1 MFWKYLKKEILYR
14 AVMQSAACFGRSR
27 KAPGSRAAAP
37 PRELALAPVRTG
49 YCLTLKTQFLAAELP
64 LPFGEDC
71 RKGENDLKLT
81 RHNGRSGRHGVYN
94 PRHNDRR
101 FDLGNSEHIDADLAE
116 KNIYWDCYR
125 GYTAAD
131 DRENADIPDFCFE
144 RIEQIYYTD
153 NYAEYVDAQN
163 ARNIK
168 NRHPERNRTTEDLL
182 KNNKTCPEESIYQIG
197 TMGASVPPKT
207 LVLIAAEFYEEFEKR
222 YGSHVHILDWAL
234 HIDESTPHIHER
246 HVFDCRNRYGELCPQ
261 QEKALE
267 ELGIQLPDPG
277 RPKGRNNNRKQAFDA
292 ECRELLFEIA
302 QRHSL
307 DLEREPS
314 YGGRGYLEKQDYII
328 TRQKERIAEKEK
340 TLEELTLKISDVETI
355 LKDVADVA
363 YEKACGVV
371 ADIARK
377 ETQKA
382 DLASI
387 VEYKEWVARPERGM
401 KKDRRE
407 LAIKCVD
414 AVKNKLGSPENKKAA
429 AAKVRAAL
437 KAPDVKEEAV
447 GQIQEKTRVSIR
459 EKLEKARQDAD
470 RKNRERLERS
480 ASVRKKNMDME
491 I

>member
-1 MFWKYLKKEILYR
+1 M
-14 AVMQSAACFGRSR
+14 
-27 KAPGSRAAAP
+27 
-37 PRELALAPVRTG
+37 
-49 YCLTLKTQFLAAELP
+49 
-64 LPFGEDC
+64 
-71 RKGENDLKLT
+71 KLT

-101 FDLGNSEHIDADLAE
+101 FDLGNSEHIDTELAA

-125 GYTAAD
+125 GYTTPS

-153 NYAEYVDAQN
+153 QYGEYVNAQN
-163 ARNIK
+163 ERNLK
-168 NRHPERNRTTEDLL
+168 NRHPERCRTTGDLL

-197 TMGASVPPKT
+197 TMGESVSPKT
-207 LVLIAAEFYEEFEKR
+207 LVLVAAEFYEEFEKR

-234 HIDESTPHIHER
+234 HLDEGTPHIHER
-246 HVFDCRNRYGELCPQ
+246 HVFDCENRYGELCPQ

-267 ELGIQLPDPG
+267 KLGIQLPDPD

-302 QRHSL
+302 QKHGL
-307 DLEREPS
+307 HLEREPS
-314 YGGRGYLEKQDYII
+314 YGGRGYLEKQDFII
-328 TRQKERIAEKEK
+328 ARQKERIAEKEK
-340 TLEELTLKISDVETI
+340 ALEELTLKISDVETI
-355 LKDVADVA
+355 LKDAADVA

-371 ADIARK
+371 ADIVRN

-387 VEYKEWVARPERGM
+387 GEYKEWIARPERGL

-407 LAIKCVD
+407 LAVRCVD
-414 AVKNKLGSPENKKAA
+414 AVQKKLGSPEDKKAV
-429 AAKVRAAL
+429 AAKVRTAL
-437 KAPDVKEEAV
+437 KAPNVRKAAM
-447 GQIQEKTRVSIR
+447 GQIQGKVRVSIK

-470 RKNRERLERS
+470 RANRERREKM
-480 ASVRKKNMDME
+480 APARKKNMDME
-491 I
+491 L

>member
-1 MFWKYLKKEILYR
+1 MEGRYEP
-14 AVMQSAACFGRSR
+14 AACFLKRR
-27 KAPGSRAAAP
+27 KALACGSRAAAP

-64 LPFGEDC
+64 LPFGENH
-71 RKGENDLKLT
+71 RRGGNSLKLT

-101 FDLGNSEHIDADLAE
+101 FDLGNSEHIDTELAA

-125 GYTAAD
+125 GYTTPS

-153 NYAEYVDAQN
+153 QYGEYVNEQN
-163 ARNIK
+163 ERNLK
-168 NRHPERNRTTEDLL
+168 NRHPERCRTTRDLL

-197 TMGASVPPKT
+197 TMGESVSPKT
-207 LVLIAAEFYEEFEKR
+207 LVLVAAEFYEEFEKR

-234 HIDESTPHIHER
+234 HLDEGTPHIHER
-246 HVFDCRNRYGELCPQ
+246 HVFDCENRYGELCPQ

-267 ELGIQLPDPG
+267 KLGIQLPDPD

-302 QRHSL
+302 QRHGL

-314 YGGRGYLEKQDYII
+314 YGGRGYLEKQDFII
-328 TRQKERIAEKEK
+328 ARQKERIAEKEK
-340 TLEELTLKISDVETI
+340 ALEELTIKISDVETI
-355 LKDVADVA
+355 LKDAADVA

-387 VEYKEWVARPERGM
+387 GEYREWVARPERGL

-407 LAIKCVD
+407 FAIKCVD
-414 AVKNKLGSPENKKAA
+414 AVWNKVGSPENKKAV

-437 KAPDVKEEAV
+437 KTPNVKEAAV
-447 GQIQEKTRVSIR
+447 GQIQEKTRVSIK

-470 RKNRERLERS
+470 RKNRERWEK
-480 ASVRKKNMDME
+480 AAPARKKNMDME
-491 I
+491 L

>member
-1 MFWKYLKKEILYR
+1 MGGRKET
-14 AVMQSAACFGRSR
+14 AACFLKRR
-27 KAPGSRAAAP
+27 KALACGSRAAAP
-37 PRELALAPVRTG
+37 PRELAPAPVHTG
-49 YCLTLKTQFLAAELP
+49 YCLTQKAQFLAEKLP
-64 LPFGEDC
+64 LPS
-71 RKGENDLKLT
+71 RKNRRNGGNGLKLT

-101 FDLGNSEHIDADLAE
+101 FDLANSEHIDTEMAA

-125 GYTAAD
+125 GYTTPG

-153 NYAEYVDAQN
+153 QYGEYVNAQN
-163 ARNIK
+163 ERNLK
-168 NRHPERNRTTEDLL
+168 NRHPERCRTAGDLL

-197 TMGASVPPKT
+197 TMGESVSPKT
-207 LVLIAAEFYEEFEKR
+207 LVRVAAEFYEEFEKR

-234 HIDESTPHIHER
+234 HLDEGTPHIHER
-246 HVFDCRNRYGELCPQ
+246 HVFDCENRYGELCPQ

-267 ELGIQLPDPG
+267 KLGLQLPNPD

-302 QRHSL
+302 QRHGLHL
-307 DLEREPS
+307 DREPS

-328 TRQKERIAEKEK
+328 ARQKERIAEQEQE
-340 TLEELTLKISDVETI
+340 LEDLTLKISDVEAV
-355 LKDVADVA
+355 LKDAADAA
-363 YEKACGVV
+363 YEKACRVV
-371 ADIARK
+371 TDIVRD

-387 VEYKEWVARPERGM
+387 REYREWVARPERGL

-407 LAIKCVD
+407 LAIKFVD
-414 AVKNKLGSPENKKAA
+414 AVWNKLASPADKKTV

-437 KAPDVKEEAV
+437 KAADVKKDAV
-447 GQIQEKTRVSIR
+447 EQIQKKARTSVM
-459 EKLEKARQDAD
+459 EKLAQARKEAD
-470 RKNRERLERS
+470 RKNRERRERMEP
-480 ASVRKKNMDME
+480 VRKKDMDME
-491 I
+491 L